1 MLAAACGNATGNSA
15 SPSAASGFPMTIH
28 VDGGTLTFDHP
39 PKILVNQYEAVYP
52 VAAAGGNQTGNV
64 VAVTDDANQPLG
76 AAGATLVKVPRL
88 GTFQTVSKEVIIGQR
103 PDLVITHGLDTGLSD
118 QLATQ
123 GIKTMIVNV
132 CWDGYAAAHGDRVG
146 FNAIY
151 DDITTIGRLL
161 GTQAYATQ
169 SVAALKQTVATVQQK
184 AQNLPKQS
192 VAVTAGLF
200 SGSFF
205 VYGPPSIA
213 NTQIETLGMT
223 NAFSDLTMRGV
234 EVSPEAFVARN
245 PDFLVLG
252 YDPVTDT
259 PEKALQAAMAVPG
272 FATMKAVASN
282 HVLQLSDTY
291 LLGRAVDGLPLMYD
305 AIAGAK

>member
-1 MLAAACGNATGNSA
+1 M
-15 SPSAASGFPMTIH
+15 
-28 VDGGTLTFDHP
+28 D
-39 PKILVNQYEAVYP
+39 
-52 VAAAGGNQTGNV
+52 
-64 VAVTDDANQPLG
+64 
-76 AAGATLVKVPRL
+76 
-88 GTFQTVSKEVIIGQR
+88 
-103 PDLVITHGLDTGLSD
+103 
-118 QLATQ
+118 
-123 GIKTMIVNV
+123 
-132 CWDGYAAAHGDRVG
+132 

-151 DDITTIGRLL
+151 DDIMTIGRLL

-169 SVAALKQTVATVQQK
+169 TVASLKQTVATVQQK

-200 SGSFF
+200 TGSFF

-252 YDPVTDT
+252 YDPVSDT
-259 PEKALQAAMAVPG
+259 PAKALREAMAVPG
-272 FATMKAVASN
+272 FATMKAVQN
-282 HVLQLSDTY
+282 HHVLMLSDTY
-291 LLGRAVDGLPLMYD
+291 LLGRAVDGLALMYD